1 MVDDLFQSVFCITD
15 HALSYNSIILMSMIF
30 SLCYFCLHIDLEA
43 NFPARVLY
51 PPHPQSRNEKKKRA
65 KITFVLSWK
74 YRCLPAHWYGC
85 TKTIQRSLIGERGSE
100 KHTLLANLYAR
111 ALLSVFS
118 FCSPVEVAA
127 NARPIAPPGSTRKT
141 KGTC

>member
-1 MVDDLFQSVFCITD
+1 MDEYD
-15 HALSYNSIILMSMIF
+15 IF
-30 SLCYFCLHIDLEA
+30 SMLLLPSYRCRNKL
-43 NFPARVLY
+43 PACVLY
-51 PPHPQSRNEKKKRA
+51 PPHPQSRNEKKKHA

-85 TKTIQRSLIGERGSE
+85 AKTIQRSLIGERGSE